1 MKEFALITGATAGI
15 GNELAKLFAADH
27 INLALVARDEA
38 RLKKVATEL
47 QNNHEI
53 EVIVLPNDLSK
64 SAAAGEIFDALG
76 KTRVSVLVNN
86 AGFGSQGAFA
96 EEKLDVSL
104 NMMHVNMDA
113 LVQLTR
119 LFVPPMVARGQGRIL
134 NVASTAGFQ
143 PGPFTN
149 IYYATKAF
157 VFSFS
162 VALAEELTGTGITVT
177 TLCPGFTKTEF
188 HERAGFQRSSRWL
201 KMMSAADVAQIGY
214 CGLMNGK
221 RIVIPGLMN
230 QLTAAVSRRLSPL
243 FTARIV
249 RRMNEQ

>member
-15 GNELAKLFAADH
+15 GYELAKLFAADH
-27 INLALVARDEA
+27 FNLILVARDEA
-38 RLKKVATEL
+38 RLKNVAAEL
-47 QNNHEI
+47 KNAHKI
-53 EVIVLPNDLSK
+53 ETIVLPKDLSN
-64 SAAAGEIFDALG
+64 SAAPREIFDAVHD
-76 KTRVSVLVNN
+76 TPVSVLVNN

-96 EEKLDVSL
+96 DEKLDLSL

-119 LFVPPMVARGQGRIL
+119 LFLPPMLSRRQGRIL
-134 NVASTAGFQ
+134 NVGSTAGFQ

-162 VALAEELTGTGITVT
+162 VALAEELIGTGVTVT

-188 HERAGFQRSSRWL
+188 HERAGFQRSSSWL
-201 KMMSAADVAQIGY
+201 AMMSAKDVAQIGY
-214 CGLMNGK
+214 HGLINGK
-221 RIVIPGLMN
+221 RIVIAGWRN
-230 QLTAAVSRRLSPL
+230 KLTAAISRRLPAI
-243 FTARIV
+243 FTAKIV
-249 RRMNEQ
+249 RRMNGR

>member
-15 GNELAKLFAADH
+15 GYELAKLFAADQF
-27 INLALVARDEA
+27 NLVLVARDEA
-38 RLKKVATEL
+38 RLKSVASEL
-47 QNNHEI
+47 QNAHKI
-53 EVIVLPNDLSK
+53 EVIVLSRDLSN
-64 SAAAGEIFDALG
+64 SAAPHEIFEAL
-76 KTRVSVLVNN
+76 RDRQVAVLVNN

-96 EEKLDVSL
+96 EQDLELSL

-119 LFVPPMVARGQGRIL
+119 LFLPGMLSRGQGRIL
-134 NVASTAGFQ
+134 NVGSTAGFQ

-162 VALAEELTGTGITVT
+162 VALAEELASTGITVT
-177 TLCPGFTKTEF
+177 TLCPGFTETEF

-201 KMMSAADVAQIGY
+201 AMMSAEDVARIGY
-214 CGLMNGK
+214 RGLKNGK
-221 RIVIPGLMN
+221 RVVIPGMMN
-230 QLTAAVSRRLSPL
+230 KLTAAISHRLSPIL
-243 FTARIV
+243 TAKIV
-249 RRMNEQ
+249 RRINDR

>member
-15 GNELAKLFAADH
+15 GYELAKLFAADNC
-27 INLALVARDEA
+27 NLVLVARDEA
-38 RLKKVATEL
+38 RLKKVTEEL
-47 QNNHEI
+47 QKAHNVET
-53 EVIVLPNDLSK
+53 IVLPKDLSNG
-64 SAAAGEIFDALG
+64 SAPHEIFDALQG
-76 KTRVSVLVNN
+76 TPVSVLVNN

-96 EEKLDVSL
+96 EETLDLSL
-104 NMMHVNMDA
+104 DMMHVNMDA

-119 LFVPPMVARGQGRIL
+119 LFLPPMLSRRQGRIL

-162 VALAEELTGTGITVT
+162 VALSEELAGSGITVT

-188 HERAGFQRSSRWL
+188 HERAGFQRSSNWL
-201 KMMSAADVAQIGY
+201 AMMSAEDVAQIGY
-214 CGLMNGK
+214 QGLMNGK
-221 RIVIPGLMN
+221 RIVIPGWRN
-230 QLTAAVSRRLSPL
+230 NLTAAISRRLPAI

-249 RRMNEQ
+249 RRMNDR

>member
-15 GNELAKLFAADH
+15 GYELAKLFAADH
-27 INLALVARDEA
+27 FNLVLVARDEA
-38 RLKKVATEL
+38 RLKNVAAEL
-47 QNNHEI
+47 RNAHNI
-53 EVIVLPNDLSK
+53 EAIVLSKDLSNGT
-64 SAAAGEIFDALG
+64 APPEIFDTLSD
-76 KTRVSVLVNN
+76 VPISVLVNN

-96 EEKLDVSL
+96 EEKLQLSL

-119 LFVPPMVARGQGRIL
+119 LFLPPMLSRRQGRIL
-134 NVASTAGFQ
+134 NVGSTAGFQ
-143 PGPFTN
+143 PGPFTD

-162 VALAEELTGTGITVT
+162 VALADELEGTGITVT

-188 HERAGFQRSSRWL
+188 HERAGFQRSSQWL
-201 KMMSAADVAQIGY
+201 SMMSAQDVARIGY
-214 CGLMNGK
+214 RGLMNGK

-230 QLTAAVSRRLSPL
+230 KLTAAVSRRLPAS

-249 RRMNEQ
+249 RRMNDH

>member
-15 GNELAKLFAADH
+15 GYELAKLFAADH
-27 INLALVARDEA
+27 FNLALVARDEA
-38 RLKKVATEL
+38 RLKKVAAEL
-47 QNNHEI
+47 QSTHHI
-53 EVIVLPNDLSK
+53 EAIVLPKDLSNT
-64 SAAAGEIFDALG
+64 AAPREIFDALHD
-76 KTRVSVLVNN
+76 TPVSVLINN

-96 EEKLDVSL
+96 VEKLELSL
-104 NMMHVNMDA
+104 SMMHVNMDA
-113 LVQLTR
+113 LVQLTQ
-119 LFVPPMVARGQGRIL
+119 LFLQPMFKRKSGRIL

-162 VALAEELTGTGITVT
+162 VALAEELAGTGITVT

-188 HERAGFQRSSRWL
+188 HERAGFQRSSKWL
-201 KMMSAADVAQIGY
+201 SMMSAQEVAQIGY
-214 CGLMNGK
+214 RGLMNDK
-221 RIVIPGLMN
+221 RVVIPGLRN
-230 QLTAAVSRRLSPL
+230 KLTAAVSRRLPAT

-249 RRMNEQ
+249 RRMNAR

>member
-15 GNELAKLFAADH
+15 GYELAKLFAADH
-27 INLALVARDEA
+27 FNLALVARDEV
-38 RLKKVATEL
+38 RLKSVATEL
-47 QNNHEI
+47 RSAHNI
-53 EVIVLPNDLSK
+53 EVIVFPRDLSNTV
-64 SAAAGEIFDALG
+64 APREIFDAFRE
-76 KTRVSVLVNN
+76 TPVSVLVNN

-96 EEKLDVSL
+96 EEKGELSL

-113 LVQLTR
+113 LVQLTH
-119 LFVPPMVARGQGRIL
+119 LFVQPMLKRRQGRIL
-134 NVASTAGFQ
+134 NVASTAAFQ

-162 VALAEELTGTGITVT
+162 VALAEELAATGITVT

-188 HERAGFQRSSRWL
+188 HERAGIQRSSSWL
-201 KMMSAADVAQIGY
+201 KMMPAQDVARIGY
-214 CGLMNGK
+214 RGLINGQ

-230 QLTAAVSRRLSPL
+230 KMTAAVSRRLSPI
-243 FTARIV
+243 FSARIV
-249 RRMNEQ
+249 RRMNAR